1 MQQNNLILYD
11 FYYKNRT
18 TTILENIFKR
28 FFRTIKYNK
37 YKEDVLQQ
45 NNYIP
50 LRKPLF
56 ENDFLYLYEDFIKA
70 YNLEFILYFDEFTK
84 QISSHYVFDENI
96 KIINIDY
103 YNYFEKNFLVD
114 ISYILTVINHNK
126 GLDFLLN
133 NKPQNTNKNIIDINY
148 ISLMNTI
155 YDRNF
160 IHNINRDEIFNN
172 ILQTK
177 NYKRFEIS
185 NFKLIFIRLYLIDL
199 CYKEFKPK
207 YNIIDKKRL
216 LNIISNSYNL
226 LSFKKDI
233 LFDLNYDYPKSYIDF
248 NSDLYNNGHS
258 DYKAKARIF
267 F

>member
-172 ILQTK
+172 ILQWYG
-177 NYKRFEIS
+177 NC
-185 NFKLIFIRLYLIDL
+185 NWIFRIRTNIRLIEKTYSSE
-199 CYKEFKPK
+199 YVF
-207 YNIIDKKRL
+207 
-216 LNIISNSYNL
+216 
-226 LSFKKDI
+226 FAFDI
-233 LFDLNYDYPKSYIDF
+233 YRYI
-248 NSDLYNNGHS
+248 
-258 DYKAKARIF
+258 
-267 F
+267 